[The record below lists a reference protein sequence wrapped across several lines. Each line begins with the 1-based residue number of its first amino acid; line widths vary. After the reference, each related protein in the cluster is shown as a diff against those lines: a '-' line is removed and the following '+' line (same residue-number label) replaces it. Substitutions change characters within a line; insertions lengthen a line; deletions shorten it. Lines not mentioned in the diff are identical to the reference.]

1 MGNIKKYSLDEIE
14 KMESKSDKKKF
25 DGTTEKEV
33 LEQIIADPDA
43 SRLTQGEL
51 KELKLVTE
59 RKK

>member
-25 DGTTEKEV
+25 DETTEKEV

-43 SRLTQGEL
+43 PRLTQGEL
-51 KELKLVTE
+51 KELKLVNE